1 VGVVFADGTAAHHTC
16 DEAAEVARIKRV
28 AANALSPEAM
38 SDPAEMMVHGK
49 II

>member
-1 VGVVFADGTAAHHTC
+1 MVFADGTAAHHAC
-16 DEAAEVARIKRV
+16 DEAAEVARIKRL

-38 SDPAEMMVHGK
+38 SDLAEMMMRGK